1 MEGLTVP
8 LVLEFKDGDK
18 LIINGAVIENSGTH
32 TKLIVHNQ
40 AAILREKEILS
51 AEDAQTPASRV
62 YFALQCAYV
71 FPTKAAE
78 YEDKFSD
85 FIEEYLAA
93 CPSAAPIAKK
103 IIEQMRAGNLY
114 RALKEAQKMIDHE
127 SSLVEGLEHDMEDIV
142 EAKAEESGQDKK

>member
-1 MEGLTVP
+1 MP

-51 AEDAQTPASRV
+51 AEDAQTPAARI

-71 FPTKAAE
+71 FPDKAEE
-78 YEDKFSD
+78 YQNKFSD
-85 FIEEYLAA
+85 FIEEYLTA

-103 IIEQMRAGNLY
+103 VIEQMRAGNLY
-114 RALKEAQKMIDHE
+114 KALKESQKLIEHE
-127 SSLVEGLEHDMEDIV
+127 AALVEGLEHEMEEMIEEV
-142 EAKAEESGQDKK
+142 EARQGSE